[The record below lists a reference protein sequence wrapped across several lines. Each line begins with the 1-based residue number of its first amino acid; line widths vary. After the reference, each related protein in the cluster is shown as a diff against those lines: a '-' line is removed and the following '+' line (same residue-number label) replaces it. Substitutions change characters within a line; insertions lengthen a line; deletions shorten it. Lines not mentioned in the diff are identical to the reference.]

1 MNELATFTDNL
12 DSNLVQNADGVW
24 CMSSLAIAELTG
36 KRHDHVMVD
45 IRKMFDELE
54 IDLLKFQE
62 IEKFANN
69 RGREVFNLPK
79 HECMV
84 LVTGYSAKLRSAV
97 LKRWQLLEDAEAE
110 RQQAAL
116 ARQQAA
122 LADEREARAK
132 LQKEYNH
139 LSFQILTGTSAVK
152 VDMYDWKLRFAPL
165 ISAYN
170 RKPDEYGFKHTPKDA
185 VDALAPYADD
195 ALKLISIALNARMAL
210 GTSMLKCGVE
220 LGVVRKVMDEFV
232 TCVNREAGR

>member
-1 MNELATFTDNL
+1 MCR
-12 DSNLVQNADGVW
+12 SK
-24 CMSSLAIAELTG
+24 SS
-36 KRHDHVMVD
+36 R
-45 IRKMFDELE
+45 LE
-54 IDLLKFQE
+54 IGALKFQGVYFGGLDLTTPE
-62 IEKFANN
+62 FSGVVNFEAGQGAV
-69 RGREVFNLPK
+69 RTREVFNLPK

-210 GTSMLKCGVE
+210 GTSMLKCGVDVD
-220 LGVVRKVMDEFV
+220 VVHKVMDEFV